1 MKPIFSIFFSCVLI
15 VSCANR
21 DNWKLVW
28 EDDFNGSFVDTAFWN
43 LDDNARGGGN
53 AELQYYTPRNVT
65 IECHPVTG
73 ESCLV
78 LNAQREDYSYTT
90 ADGKPGLRPCTS
102 ARLNTQ
108 DKVTVEYGK
117 IEARIAFPYTAD
129 GLWPAFWM
137 LGNNL
142 ATNLGDNDDVD
153 KQIAELA
160 KQGRVV
166 WPKCGEIDI
175 CEMGH
180 SDGIKAATQDR
191 YFNGAA
197 HWGESFN
204 NGMYPNSAGMKT
216 ADYAIQ
222 GDFHLFT
229 VVWTEDSL
237 AMYLDQDLY
246 PDAEPY
252 FSLSL
257 RGKEVNEPGH
267 YFNHPFYLVL
277 NLSVGG
283 FFPGMPAAEKY
294 PLQITSDD
302 PSFRRVTA
310 LPADGTPVKMYVDY
324 IKIYKANPLAELNQR
339 IFDFA
344 NRFVVN
350 KVNIL

>member
-1 MKPIFSIFFSCVLI
+1 M
-15 VSCANR
+15 
-21 DNWKLVW
+21 
-28 EDDFNGSFVDTAFWN
+28 E
-43 LDDNARGGGN
+43 DNARGGGN
-53 AELQYYTPRNVT
+53 AELQYYAPKNIT
-65 IECHPVTG
+65 IEKHPLTG

-78 LNAQREDYSYTT
+78 LNAQRENYK
-90 ADGKPGLRPCTS
+90 GRPCTS

-117 IEARIAFPYTAD
+117 VEARIAFPYTAD

-153 KQIAELA
+153 KRLAELE
-160 KQGRVV
+160 KEGRVV

-180 SDGIKAATQDR
+180 HTGIENGIQDR
-191 YFNGAA
+191 YFNGAC

-204 NGMYPNSAGMKT
+204 NGAYPNVGMFHT
-216 ADYAIQ
+216 SEYPVQ

-229 VVWTEDSL
+229 LIWTEDSI
-237 AMYLDQDLY
+237 AMYLDRDLY
-246 PDAEPY
+246 PEVQPY
-252 FSLSL
+252 FQLSL
-257 RGKEVNEPGH
+257 RGKELNQPGH

-283 FFPGMPAAEKY
+283 FFPDMPAAEKY
-294 PLQITSDD
+294 PEIIPEDD
-302 PSFRRVTA
+302 PSFQRVTA

-324 IKIYKANPLAELNQR
+324 IRVYKKN
-339 IFDFA
+339 
-344 NRFVVN
+344 
-350 KVNIL
+350 

>member
-1 MKPIFSIFFSCVLI
+1 MKKYQFISFIALSLLFLSSCQQR
-15 VSCANR
+15 SK
-21 DNWKLVW
+21 WTLVW
-28 EDDFNGSFVDTAFWN
+28 EDDFNAPDLNTEWWN
-43 LDDNARGGGN
+43 VEDNARGGGN
-53 AELQYYTPRNVT
+53 AELQYYSPQNVS
-65 IECHPVTG
+65 IERHPVSG

-78 LNAQREDYSYTT
+78 LQAQREDYAYTASNGET
-90 ADGKPGLRPCTS
+90 GFRPCTS

-108 DKVTVEYGK
+108 DKVTVCYGK
-117 IEARIAFPYTAD
+117 IEARIAFPYTAN

-142 ATNLGDNDDVD
+142 ATDLGDNDDVD
-153 KQIAELA
+153 RRLDELE

-180 SDGIKAATQDR
+180 HKGIEAGTQDR

-197 HWGESFN
+197 HWGEAFN
-204 NGMYPNSAGMKT
+204 NGAYPNCAGNKT
-216 ADYAIQ
+216 ADYPLQ

-237 AMYLDQDLY
+237 AMYLDLDKEQETKDDSLF

-252 FSLSL
+252 FQLSL
-257 RGKEVNEPGH
+257 RGKDVNQPGH

-283 FFPGMPAAEKY
+283 FFPAMPAQEKY
-294 PLQITSDD
+294 PLTITPDD
-302 PSFRRVTA
+302 PAFLCVTA

-324 IKIYKANPLAELNQR
+324 IRVYK
-339 IFDFA
+339 
-344 NRFVVN
+344 
-350 KVNIL
+350 